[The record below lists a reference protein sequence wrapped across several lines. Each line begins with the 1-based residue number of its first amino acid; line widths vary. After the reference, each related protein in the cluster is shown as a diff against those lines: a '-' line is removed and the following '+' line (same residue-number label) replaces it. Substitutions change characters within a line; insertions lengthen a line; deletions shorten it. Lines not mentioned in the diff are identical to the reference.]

1 MSRSPAH
8 LAAAAVA
15 VRALAATLT
24 ADFAGLAAH
33 SGPATWRG
41 PAASD
46 HRQRAAR
53 AAGDARAVA
62 AELARVA
69 DGLDRCAADAAAV
82 DAAAAQRQV
91 ERRSVAARAGSGD
104 RADD

>member
-1 MSRSPAH
+1 MSRSPAQ
-8 LAAAAVA
+8 LTAAAIA
-15 VRALAATLT
+15 VRALAAALA

-46 HRQRAAR
+46 HRRRAAR
-53 AAGDARAVA
+53 ATGDARAVA

-69 DGLDRCAADAAAV
+69 DGLERVAAEAV
-82 DAAAAQRQV
+82 AAQTV
-91 ERRSVAARAGSGD
+91 EARREAERLAAGARAVVSGGSGG
-104 RADD
+104 

>member
-1 MSRSPAH
+1 MSRSPAQ

-15 VRALAATLT
+15 VRALAAALT

-33 SGPATWRG
+33 SGPATWKG

-53 AAGDARAVA
+53 VAGDARAVA

-69 DGLDRCAADAAAV
+69 DGLDRCATDAVAADAAA
-82 DAAAAQRQV
+82 ARRQT
-91 ERRSVAARAGSGD
+91 ERRTAATGARSGD
-104 RADD
+104 SDG

>member
-1 MSRSPAH
+1 MSPSPAQ

-15 VRALAATLT
+15 VRALAAALT

-46 HRQRAAR
+46 HRRRAAR
-53 AAGDARAVA
+53 AVADAQAVA
-62 AELARVA
+62 TALARVA
-69 DGLDRCAADAAAV
+69 DDLERVAAEADATEAAGARRHTERLAAGAR
-82 DAAAAQRQV
+82 AAAAG
-91 ERRSVAARAGSGD
+91 GSDG
-104 RADD
+104 